1 VPSLYQVGEQVL
13 KALLINRFSGLPIY
27 LPVEGKQKNLSK

>member
-1 VPSLYQVGEQVL
+1 VDEQVL

-27 LPVEGKQKNLSK
+27 VPMEGEQKTLSK